1 MNQLQY
7 FTASWCGPCRF
18 FKPHIQE
25 LKEEGYNINIYDID
39 QEREKANS
47 YQVMSV
53 PTLIFERDSQIYART
68 SGVIPKSEVAKAL
81 DWEPEL

>member
-1 MNQLQY
+1 
-7 FTASWCGPCRF
+7 
-18 FKPHIQE
+18 
-25 LKEEGYNINIYDID
+25 
-39 QEREKANS
+39 
-47 YQVMSV
+47 MSV

>member
-1 MNQLQY
+1 MQY
-7 FTASWCGPCRF
+7 FTASWCGPCRL

-25 LKEEGYNINIYDID
+25 LKEEGYHINIYDID
-39 QEREKANS
+39 QERDKASS

-81 DWEPEL
+81 DWDPEL